1 MTDDQTPRTWPS
13 DPTVSMN
20 PVTGGEVKVEALVVP
35 QATSNNAIVALVLAI
50 SAWVVFPVSIVF
62 SIIAVVFAS
71 MASKEIKA
79 SGGMLAGQGMVTASR
94 IVSWI
99 NIGLWIAVA
108 AFGLIFLVIVL
119 LAGAASV

>member
-1 MTDDQTPRTWPS
+1 
-13 DPTVSMN
+13 MN
-20 PVTGGEVKVEALVVP
+20 PVTGGEVTVEALVVP